1 MIQRKYTYENFISLY
16 NRGLND
22 VKIAEILN
30 VSQ

>member
-1 MIQRKYTYENFISLY
+1 MIQRKYTYKNFISLY
-16 NRGLND
+16 NQGLND